1 MTLTA
6 DATINGYAL
15 AFTLDTVQ
23 QTQEQA
29 KFDFSEI
36 RECFSYHL
44 DVEPYLDSIVA
55 EKNAN

>member
-36 RECFSYHL
+36 WECFSYHL
-44 DVEPYLDSIVA
+44 DVEPDLDSIVT
-55 EKNAN
+55 EKNVN